1 MELNVSVWDPHV
13 ARSLRCEL
21 MAEHL
26 GHSVNDLDDRTALSR
41 LRDLAHRNRRRRDEG
56 DSAWKGLVF
65 ALDPASYSL
74 QAT

>member
-1 MELNVSVWDPHV
+1 
-13 ARSLRCEL
+13 LRCEL

-26 GHSVNDLDDRTALSR
+26 GHSVNDLDDRAALSR

-56 DSAWKGLVF
+56 DSAWEGLVL
-65 ALDPASYSL
+65 ALDPASYCL